1 MIKLYGSP
9 KSSAG
14 RCVWTLEEIG
24 VAYEIV
30 NINMQAKEHKSPE
43 FLKLNPNGKIPAMVD
58 GDVTLFES
66 MAINQYLAEKYKP
79 ELLGSNIKER
89 AITSQWS
96 FWAMTELQPPV
107 IEIFIQKYFMPEDK
121 RDQNLIAKNLEKLP
135 ALFSVLEK
143 ELANKKYLNGD
154 HFTLADLNV
163 ASVAGIAHAI
173 GYNFD
178 GNDKVHDWV
187 HAIAER
193 PAFIKYMTLRK
204 S

>member
-24 VAYEIV
+24 VPYELIGV
-30 NINMQAKEHKSPE
+30 NMQAKEHKSPE
-43 FLKLNPNGKIPAMVD
+43 FLAINPNGKIPAMVD
-58 GDVTLFES
+58 GDLTLFES
-66 MAINQYLAEKYKP
+66 VAITEYLAAKYKP
-79 ELLGSNIKER
+79 ELLGKTIEEK
-89 AITSQWS
+89 AITNQWGH
-96 FWAMTELQPPV
+96 WAMSELQPPV
-107 IEIFIQKYFMPEDK
+107 IEIFIQKYFMPADK
-121 RDQNLIAKNLEKLP
+121 RDEAVIAKNFEKLP

-143 ELANKKYLNGD
+143 KLENKKYLNGD
-154 HFTLADLNV
+154 QFTLADLNV

-173 GYNFD
+173 GYNFE
-178 GNDKVHDWV
+178 GCDKVHDWV

-193 PAFIKYMTLRK
+193 PAFIKYMNLRK